1 MRVRRAVRIGTTA
14 AVPIGACAVFAA
26 LVGCGASH
34 ATLSPAARLCTPK
47 ARQLVAQTLALPRTH
62 ISAVPGTGNNAEPQC
77 SFRAHLA
84 GGGRFEV
91 TVNVDPSP
99 QPYTVLS
106 RTIEEGQQV
115 FSPTRLTPAPVA
127 VLHLGLLASWFP
139 GPSHLMS
146 TDGVRLV
153 TTTLIWSGAKQA
165 REIRFATKISRLYLG
180 KSKPSLAHG
189 APAGG

>member
-1 MRVRRAVRIGTTA
+1 
-14 AVPIGACAVFAA
+14 
-26 LVGCGASH
+26 
-34 ATLSPAARLCTPK
+34 
-47 ARQLVAQTLALPRTH
+47 VAQALALR
-62 ISAVPGTGNNAEPQC
+62 SAQVDTVPGTGNNGEPQC

-84 GGGRFEV
+84 GGGRFEL
-91 TVNVDPSP
+91 TVNVDTSP
-99 QPYTVLS
+99 QPYTVLA

-115 FSPTRLTPAPVA
+115 FGPTRLTPAPVA

-153 TTTLIWSGAKQA
+153 TITVMWSEA
-165 REIRFATKISRLYLG
+165 RQGKEIRLTTRISRLYLG
-180 KSKPSLAHG
+180 KSKPALAHG

>member
-1 MRVRRAVRIGTTA
+1 MLDRLGIRSRAATIA
-14 AVPIGACAVFAA
+14 PI
-26 LVGCGASH
+26 LVGLLGLPLLGCGAGQ
-34 ATLSPAARLCTPK
+34 TKQSPAARLCRPS
-47 ARQLVAQTLALPRTH
+47 ARQLVARTLGLPAGQIT
-62 ISAVPGTGNNAEPQC
+62 AVPGTGNNAEPQC
-77 SFRAHLA
+77 SFKARLP
-84 GGGRFEV
+84 GGGRFDV

-106 RTIEEGQQV
+106 RTIVEGQQV

-146 TDGVRLV
+146 TDGTRLV
-153 TTTLIWSGAKQA
+153 TTTVSWSRAKQA
-165 REIRFATKISRLYLG
+165 QKIGFATRISRLYLG
-180 KSKPSLAHG
+180 KLRPSLAHG